1 MPPRCGLP
9 SRFQGSTSQKPA
21 GQPLCLPGQ
30 DLDPAPRNCPL
41 LPSSWAVTEQ
51 RDGPS
56 LCLWRRDKVWWVHPE
71 AMGAAELVQ
80 TVRIHPWAVWGHVG
94 CSSCGPTM
102 DALALGREL
111 FTANVT
117 AVDIRGLVMH
127 PASWEATPSP

>member
-1 MPPRCGLP
+1 M
-9 SRFQGSTSQKPA
+9 
-21 GQPLCLPGQ
+21 
-30 DLDPAPRNCPL
+30 
-41 LPSSWAVTEQ
+41 
-51 RDGPS
+51 
-56 LCLWRRDKVWWVHPE
+56 WWVHPE
-71 AMGAAELVQ
+71 AMGTAELVQ

-127 PASWEATPSP
+127 PASWEATPSPRTFQRAGGAERLKDSGRHTQQGCSLLREERKCPAEQSRRVKSRLWSLLTWIQTPFQLFLAV